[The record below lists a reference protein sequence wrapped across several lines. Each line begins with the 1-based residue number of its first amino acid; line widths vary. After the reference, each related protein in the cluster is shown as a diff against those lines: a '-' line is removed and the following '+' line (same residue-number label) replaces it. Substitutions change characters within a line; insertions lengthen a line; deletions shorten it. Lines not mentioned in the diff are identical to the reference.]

1 MEFVWSDPE
10 NPNYAEK
17 EVWDAL
23 KLALINDE
31 GICYHRY
38 PIFSADRSRR
48 EPDILILHREW
59 GLYIVECKGF
69 RIENVESSEGPV
81 WKTKK
86 WHSNQETPYTQAED
100 QMWAVMGKFKN
111 ESGLRRKRECVIQGH
126 TFVGLPFIRR
136 AEWTEKGLDI
146 SPASPGTL
154 IFADD
159 LEPKALR
166 KRLQAVPA
174 EEVQQPIA
182 EEQWKLSVGVL
193 QGAPALRRETRPQK
207 NGRDLNSKASMLEQV
222 EQQIETIDREQ
233 MRVAQQVPSGP
244 QRIRGLSGSGKTVV
258 LCMKAASMHSRF
270 PKWDIAY
277 TFYTRSLYGM
287 IKGLITRFYR
297 YWVDEDPNW
306 DKLHILHGW
315 GAKDLPGFYRHVA
328 GKMAQSPRSYNEALN
343 VFSYTEQNELLGKC
357 CEELRKSGQ
366 KVPEL
371 FDAILID
378 EGQDFHFEF
387 YRLCL
392 ETLREPKRLIWAYDD
407 VQSLESLSVPT
418 AIDIFGT
425 STDGSPLVS
434 LEGTYLDG
442 EIEKDLIL
450 HRCYRTPRPVLV
462 MAHIFGMGLLRPGG
476 AVQFIP
482 TPGGWE
488 DIGYQVVSGSFK
500 PGEELTIRRPEVNS
514 PHALEK
520 IAGYN
525 NLVQTKAFPSRPDE
539 LSWITDQ
546 IAVNV
551 EKDELMPEE
560 IMVISL
566 DWRKSKTDFLE
577 LKQSLEQE
585 GINAIRPGVDVAS
598 NIFQQ
603 KGNVTLTNIF
613 PAKGNEASIVYVM
626 GFEQVGSHP
635 RLIVQERNQAFT
647 AMTRTR
653 GWCILT
659 GVGGMAEVLF
669 GEIKSILANPDNITF
684 KVPYPGTIQRN
695 LDNLEYERRRN
706 RIKKANGLFAELKRI
721 LTEINDPDIRKKYI
735 QELGETR

>member
-1 MEFVWSDPE
+1 MEFLWSDPS
-10 NPNYAEK
+10 NTNYAEK
-17 EVWDAL
+17 EIWNAL

-38 PIFSADRSRR
+38 PVFSADRSRR

-59 GLYIVECKGF
+59 GMYIIECKGF
-69 RIENVESSEGPV
+69 KIENIESIDGSV
-81 WKTKK
+81 WKMKN
-86 WHSNQETPYTQAED
+86 WHSDQETPYTQAED

-126 TFVGLPFIRR
+126 TFIGLPFIRR
-136 AEWTEKGLDI
+136 AEWMEKSLGL
-146 SPASPGTL
+146 SPASPNTL

-159 LEPKALR
+159 LEPEALR

-174 EEVQQPIA
+174 EETQQPMT
-182 EEQWKLSVGVL
+182 EEQWRLSVGVL
-193 QGAPALRRETRPQK
+193 QGAPALRREARPQA
-207 NGRDLNSKASMLEQV
+207 NGLSSKASMLRQV

-233 MRVAQQVPSGP
+233 MKVALQVPSGP

-270 PKWDIAY
+270 PNWDIAY

-297 YWVDEDPNW
+297 YWVDQDPNW
-306 DKLHILHGW
+306 NKLHVLHGW
-315 GAKDLPGFYRHVA
+315 GAKDSPGFYRLIA
-328 GKMAQSPRSYNEALN
+328 GKMSQSPRSYNEAEH
-343 VFSYTEQNELLGKC
+343 VFSYTEQNQLLGKC
-357 CEELRKSGQ
+357 CEELRKSSQ
-366 KVPEL
+366 KIPEL

-387 YRLCL
+387 YKLCHQA
-392 ETLREPKRLIWAYDD
+392 LREPKRLIWAYDD

-425 STDGSPLVS
+425 SPDGSPLVS
-434 LEGTYLDG
+434 LEGTYPDG

-450 HRCYRTPRPVLV
+450 HRCYRTPRPILV

-482 TPGGWE
+482 TSGGWE
-488 DIGYQVVSGSFK
+488 DIGYEVISGSFK
-500 PGEELTIRRPEVNS
+500 PGQELTIKRPEANS

-520 IAGYN
+520 IAGYR
-525 NLVQTKAFPSRPDE
+525 NLVQSKAFPNRSDE
-539 LSWITDQ
+539 LSWVTDQ
-546 IAVNV
+546 IAANIS
-551 EKDELMPEE
+551 KDELMPEE

-566 DWRKSKTDFLE
+566 DWRQSKTDFFTM
-577 LKQSLEQE
+577 KQLLMQK
-585 GINAIRPGVDVAS
+585 GINAIRPGLDVPS

-603 KGNVTLTNIF
+603 KDNVTLTNIF
-613 PAKGNEASIVYVM
+613 PAKGNEASVVYVM

-635 RLIVQERNQAFT
+635 KIIVQERNQAFT

-659 GVGGMAEVLF
+659 GVGGMAETLF
-669 GEIKSILANPDNITF
+669 DEIRLILTDPDKITF
-684 KVPYPGTIQRN
+684 KVPDPKTIQRN

-706 RIKKANGLFAELKRI
+706 RIKRADGLFTELKRV
-721 LTEINDPDIRKKYI
+721 LAEIDDPEVRRKYI
-735 QELGETR
+735 EELRGTR